1 MTNQKMH
8 KNLLV
13 TALFLTFLSVFL
25 YTCAHIS
32 EQEINKNNQTTE
44 AQPSF
49 VINSKTPLPIEET
62 KTETPVKVSTVVK
75 KKIELEPELK
85 INAELATLKDGFKP
99 SKHGKPLG
107 YQYAKAGALIDL
119 SKKKVLWAKN
129 IDKELPLA
137 SLTKVLTTL
146 AVLEKCKDEKHN
158 LKQKAK
164 ISSTARTTE
173 HSKFLRL
180 YKYPEVTLNDLCQTA
195 IVKSANDSC
204 TLIKEHFDTTDG
216 QFIAYMNGY
225 AKKIGLTKSKFYN
238 PHGLPGAYSK
248 PAIPDN
254 TSTVRDLI
262 TLTQKAAQTPQMI
275 KWANVQSVSYPGVKT
290 KTFTLGN
297 TNPMI
302 EVAGVNGLKT
312 GFTNNAGW
320 CIIYTYK
327 RGNKHFAAI
336 ILGCASK
343 TQRNTLARN
352 LLSWA
357 KKH

>member
-1 MTNQKMH
+1 MH

-32 EQEINKNNQTTE
+32 EQEITKNNQEDKQQT
-44 AQPSF
+44 SF
-49 VINSKTPLPIEET
+49 VIKSNNPQEIEDVKKDQPTKSIKKVEK
-62 KTETPVKVSTVVK
+62 KTEIISPDLNIDS
-75 KKIELEPELK
+75 ELK
-85 INAELATLKDGFKP
+85 TLKDGFKP
-99 SKHGKPLG
+99 SKFGKPLG
-107 YQYAKAGALIDL
+107 HQFAKAGAFIDL
-119 SKKKVLWAKN
+119 NKKKILWAKN

-137 SLTKVLTTL
+137 SLTKIVTTL
-146 AVLEKCKDEKHN
+146 AVLEKCKSEKHN

-180 YKYPEVTLNDLCQTA
+180 YKYSEVTLNDLCQTA

-204 TLIKEHFDTTDG
+204 TLLKEHFDSSG
-216 QFIAYMNGY
+216 EKFLPYMNGY
-225 AKKIGLTKSKFYN
+225 AKKIGMNKSKFYN

-254 TSTVRDLI
+254 TTTVRDLI
-262 TLTQKAAQTPQMI
+262 TLTQKAAETPQMI
-275 KWANVQSVSYPGVKT
+275 KWANVQSLSYPGVKV
-290 KTFTLGN
+290 KSFTLGN

-320 CIIYTYK
+320 CIIYTYQ
-327 RGNKHFAAI
+327 RGSQKFAAI

-343 TQRNTLARN
+343 TQRNSLARN
-352 LLSWA
+352 LLNWA